1 MISRDASYTTQPL
14 ELLNVLSFE
23 NLRNHGSI
31 ISDSEGNAGDSGTTR
46 SIDNEVIGDHQL
58 DVNSNEKLSPL
69 ASSNTNADGVE
80 DSVSQTIVDQSE
92 G

>member
-31 ISDSEGNAGDSGTTR
+31 ISDSEGNTGDSGTTR